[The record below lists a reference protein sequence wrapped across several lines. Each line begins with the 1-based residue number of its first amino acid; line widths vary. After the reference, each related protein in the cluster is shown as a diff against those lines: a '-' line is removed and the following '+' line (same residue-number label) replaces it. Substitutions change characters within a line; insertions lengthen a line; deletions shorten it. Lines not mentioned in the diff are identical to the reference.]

1 MSASMQGTST
11 STTAPRVAV
20 LGFHL
25 ESNAFAPVS
34 VEDDFRAQC
43 WEEGERISALARQVS
58 HLPSELPGFYQRMD
72 ALGPWQPLPLIV
84 IGAPPGGPAS
94 AAVWATFLRETR
106 ARLQAVL
113 PVDAVYVANHGA
125 SSAEGEDDTEAALAT
140 MLRQLV
146 GPGVPI
152 VATHDLHAN
161 VSAAT
166 MEALD
171 ALIGYRTNPHVDQRE
186 RAAEAADLLH
196 EMLGGMKTATAHIR
210 LPLTPPSV
218 TLGTRE
224 GPYADLIARAQACMA
239 PAGQGPIANVS
250 VLGGFVFSD
259 LPKCGL
265 TVNVTARGDLAAARR
280 TALALA
286 RAAWQDRHRY
296 VPDMIEVDRAVALAA
311 ASAVPLLFADVA
323 DNPGGGGRGNTSW
336 LLAAFHQARIPDTVL
351 GVFVDPALAAQ
362 AHALGEGASFDAV
375 FNRQESEFSR
385 RFQARARIVRLTDGE
400 GEGRRG
406 VMRGRKFS
414 LGPSVLLELEDSG
427 LRVIVGSLRRQ
438 LAEPRIVEM
447 HGIDIASVKNLIVK
461 SRGHYRAGFDEFF
474 TPERIHDVDSPG
486 LTTPNLKRVGFR
498 RLPRP
503 VWPLDADAVWREPDW
518 AADLAPE
525 G

>member
-1 MSASMQGTST
+1 MNASG
-11 STTAPRVAV
+11 PRVAV

-25 ESNAFAPVS
+25 ESNAFAPLS
-34 VEDDFRAQC
+34 VEADFRAQC
-43 WEEGERISALARQVS
+43 WEEGEGISTLARQVS
-58 HLPSELPGFYQRMD
+58 HLPSELPGFYERMD
-72 ALGPWQPLPLIV
+72 ALGAWQPLPLIV

-94 AAVWATFLRETR
+94 ASVWETFLREVR
-106 ARLQAVL
+106 ERLRAVL

-125 SSAEGEDDTEAALAT
+125 STAENEDDTEAVLAT
-140 MLRQLV
+140 MLRRMV
-146 GPGVPI
+146 GPDVPI

-166 MEALD
+166 VDALD

-196 EMLGGMKTATAHIR
+196 EMLAGMKTATAHIR

-224 GPYADLIARAQACMA
+224 GPYADLIAQAQACMA

-250 VLGGFVFSD
+250 VLGGFVFAD
-259 LPKCGL
+259 IPKCGL
-265 TVNVTARGDLAAARR
+265 TINVTARGDLAAARR
-280 TALALA
+280 TALTLA
-286 RAAWQDRHRY
+286 RAAWNDRHRY
-296 VPDMIEVDRAVALAA
+296 VPDMIEVERAVAVAA
-311 ASAVPLLFADVA
+311 ASTVPLLFADVA

-351 GVFVDPALAAQ
+351 GVFVDADLAAE

-375 FNRQESEFSR
+375 FNRQESAFSK
-385 RFQARARIVRLTDGE
+385 RFQARAEILKLTDGE
-400 GEGRRG
+400 GTGRRG

-414 LGPSVLLELEDSG
+414 LGPSALLRLEGSG

-447 HGIDIASVKNLIVK
+447 HGIDIATVRNLIVK

-474 TPERIHDVDSPG
+474 TPDRIHDVDSPG
-486 LTTPNLKRVGFR
+486 LTTPNLRRVNFQ

-503 VWPLDADAVWREPDW
+503 VWPLDTDVAWQEPDW
-518 AADLAPE
+518 AATVE
-525 G
+525 

>member
-1 MSASMQGTST
+1 MNASN
-11 STTAPRVAV
+11 PRVAI

-34 VEDDFRAQC
+34 VEADFRAQC
-43 WEEGERISALARQVS
+43 WEEGQVIDTLARQVS
-58 HLPSELPGFYQRMD
+58 HLPSELPGFYERMD

-94 AAVWATFLRETR
+94 AQVWSYFLDQVRK
-106 ARLQAVL
+106 RLAAAL

-125 SSAEGEDDTEAALAT
+125 SSAEGQDDTEAELMTALRG
-140 MLRQLV
+140 MV
-146 GPGVPI
+146 GKDVPI
-152 VATHDLHAN
+152 IATHDLHAN
-161 VSAAT
+161 VSART
-166 MEALD
+166 VEALD

-224 GPYADLIARAQACMA
+224 GPYADLIAQAEARMS
-239 PAGQGPIANVS
+239 PAGKGPIANVS
-250 VLGGFVFSD
+250 VLGGFVFAD
-259 LPKCGL
+259 IPKCGL

-280 TALALA
+280 TALDLA
-286 RAAWQDRHRY
+286 RAAWRDRGRY
-296 VPDMIEVDRAVALAA
+296 VPDMIGVDRAVDMAR
-311 ASAVPLLFADVA
+311 ASPMPLLFADVA
-323 DNPGGGGRGNTSW
+323 DNPGGGGRGSTSW

-351 GVFVDPALAAQ
+351 GVFVDPELAAQ
-362 AHALGEGASFDAV
+362 AHELGEGATFDAV
-375 FNRQESEFSR
+375 FNRQETEHSK
-385 RFQARARIVRLTDGE
+385 RFEARATVLRLTDGE
-400 GEGRRG
+400 GIGRRG

-414 LGPSVLLELEDSG
+414 LGPSALLRLQDSG
-427 LRVIVGSLRRQ
+427 LRVVVGSLRRQ

-447 HGIDIASVKNLIVK
+447 HGIDLAQIKFLIVK

-474 TPERIHDVDSPG
+474 TPDRIHDVDSWG
-486 LTTPNLKRVGFR
+486 LTTPNLKRMDFK

-503 VWPLDADAVWREPDW
+503 VWPIDEKVEWQEPDW
-518 AADLAPE
+518 AKDLE
-525 G
+525 